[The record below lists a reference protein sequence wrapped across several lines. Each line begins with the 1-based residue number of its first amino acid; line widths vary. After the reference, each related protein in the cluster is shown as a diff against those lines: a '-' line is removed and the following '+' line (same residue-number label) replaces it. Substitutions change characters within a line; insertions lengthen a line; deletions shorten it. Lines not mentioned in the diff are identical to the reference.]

1 MLHNSEK
8 DFIKRHIGLSKKDEK
23 TMLSDLGYKS
33 LNELIEDTVPSK
45 ILLKDLLSIGDP
57 NSEYEGLRK
66 LRSISKKNQI
76 YSNFIGMGYY
86 GTYTPNVIVR
96 NILENPGW
104 YTSYTPYQPEVAQGR
119 LEMLLNFQQ
128 MIIDFTGMDI
138 ANASLL
144 DEGTAAAEAMGL
156 SHRLDKKDNKIVFI
170 SNDCHPQTIEV
181 VKTRSEPLGL
191 KVVIGNDEDLS
202 NISEDIICGILQ
214 YPGTLGDI
222 KDPSEN
228 ISKIKKRNGKSIL
241 VCDLLSLAKLKT
253 PAELG
258 ADIAVGSSQRFGIPM
273 GYGGPHA
280 AFFATK
286 DEFKR
291 SMPGR
296 IVGVSV
302 DRHGNKA
309 YRLALQ
315 TREQHIRRDK
325 ATSNICTAQALLAIV
340 SAAYAI
346 YHGPKGIKTISER
359 VSQLAKNFADKL
371 KQSGYEL
378 YSDYFFDT
386 VTIITKDKTDQIFN
400 NALAQKVNIR
410 KVNSEMLSVSF
421 DEKKNVYRANQ
432 LLKIFNCAESIK
444 ENPTENLPNLPKNLL
459 RTSTYLDHQVFNSY
473 HSETEMLRY
482 LKRLEEKDIALNRSM
497 IALGSCTMKLNAVAE
512 MIPITWREFSEP
524 HPFAP
529 IEQMEGFRT
538 LFTDLKNWL
547 RSITGF
553 SGVSLQPNAGAQG
566 EYAGLMVIRKYHLER
581 GESNRN
587 VCLIP
592 SSAHGTNPA
601 SAQMVG
607 MKVVVVNCDKQG
619 NVDFEDLNKK
629 VEAHSENLGALMVTY
644 PSTHGVFEEKISDIC
659 ELVHKHG
666 GQVYMDGANLNA
678 LVGIAKPGNF
688 GPDVCHINLHKTFC
702 IPHGGGG
709 PGMGPIACKRHLE
722 IYLPSHP
729 VIKDCGPATGIG
741 PVSAAPWGSS
751 SILSISWM
759 YIKMMGSEGLKLATQ
774 IAILNANYVAHKL
787 KNHFPILYKGT
798 NGNVAHE
805 CIIDIRSIKND
816 TGVTEEDI
824 AKRLI
829 DFGFHAPTMSW
840 PVPGTMMIEP
850 TESETL
856 SELDRFCDTLIK
868 IKQEIDLIKT
878 GKFDKVD
885 NPIKNAPHTDTELA
899 SDNWTHKYSREQ
911 AAYPAKFL
919 KVNKFWP
926 PVARVDNV
934 YGDKNIFC
942 TCPSMDEFKEDAA

>member
-410 KVNSEMLSVSF
+410 KVNSEMLAVSF

-850 TESETL
+850 TESESL
-856 SELDRFCDTLIK
+856 QELDRFCDCLIK
-868 IKQEIDLIKT
+868 IKEEIDKIKS
-878 GKFDKVD
+878 GDFDKND
-885 NPIKNAPHTDTELA
+885 NPIKNAPHTDLELA
-899 SDNWTHKYSREQ
+899 SNKWEHKYSREE
-911 AAYPAKFL
+911 AAYPSNFL
-919 KVNKFWP
+919 RSSKFWP

-934 YGDKNIFC
+934 YGDKNLFC

>member
-1 MLHNSEK
+1 MLKSSQK
-8 DFIKRHIGLSKKDEK
+8 DFIKRHIGPSEK
-23 TMLSDLGYKS
+23 EQSFMLKELGFKN
-33 LNELIEDTVPSK
+33 LDELISKTVPEK
-45 ILLKDLLSIGDP
+45 ILLKESLEIGEP
-57 NSEYEGLRK
+57 NSEYEALRK
-66 LRSISKKNQI
+66 LKEISKKNKI
-76 YSNFIGMGYY
+76 NSNFIGMGYY
-86 GTYTPNVIVR
+86 GTFTPHVILR

-144 DEGTAAAEAMGL
+144 DEGTAAAEAVGL
-156 SHRLDKKDNKIVFI
+156 SYRVSKNDSNKVFV
-170 SNDCHPQTIEV
+170 SKDCHPQTIDV
-181 VKTRSEPLGL
+181 IKTRAEPMGL
-191 KVVIGNDEDLS
+191 EVIVGDEYT
-202 NISEDIICGILQ
+202 DIKDEIVCGIIQ

-222 KDPSEN
+222 KDPSEA
-228 ISKIKKRNGKSIL
+228 ISQIHKNKGKAVLI
-241 VCDLLSLAKLKT
+241 CDLLALAKLKT

-286 DEFKR
+286 DEYKR

-296 IVGVSV
+296 IIGVSV

-340 SAAYAI
+340 SAAYAV
-346 YHGPKGIKTISER
+346 YHGPEGIEKIANNT
-359 VSQLAKNFADKL
+359 SQLAKNFAEKL

-378 YSDYFFDT
+378 YSEHFFDT
-386 VTIITKDKTDQIFN
+386 VTIKTLDKTESIYK
-400 NALAQKVNIR
+400 NALRENINIR
-410 KVNSEMLSVSF
+410 KVNSEMLAVSF

-432 LLKIFNCAESIK
+432 LLKVFNCSETIK
-444 ENPTENLPNLPKNLL
+444 EEMNESLTNIPKNLL
-459 RTSTYLDHQVFNSY
+459 RTSKFLQHKVFNSY
-473 HSETEMLRY
+473 HSETDMLRY
-482 LKRLEEKDIALNRSM
+482 LKRLEDCDIALNRSM

-512 MIPITWREFSEP
+512 MIPVTWREFSEP

-529 IEQMEGFRT
+529 LEQMEGYRT

-566 EYAGLMVIRKYHLER
+566 EFAGLMVIKKFHEKN
-581 GESNRN
+581 GDANRD

-607 MKVVVVNCDKQG
+607 MKVVVVKCDNHG
-619 NVDFEDLNKK
+619 NVDFEDLKSK
-629 VEAHSENLGALMVTY
+629 VETHKDNLAALMVTY
-644 PSTHGVFEEKISDIC
+644 PSTHGVFEEKIVEIC
-659 ELVHKHG
+659 ELIHNNG

-678 LVGIAKPGNF
+678 LVGIAKPGKF

-709 PGMGPIACKRHLE
+709 PGMGPIACKKHLE
-722 IYLPSHP
+722 IFLPKHT

-741 PVSAAPWGSS
+741 AISAAPWGSS

-759 YIKMMGSEGLKLATQ
+759 YMKMMGSEGLKKASQ
-774 IAILNANYVAHKL
+774 VAILNANYIAHKL
-787 KNHFPILYKGT
+787 NDSFPILYKGKQ
-798 NGNVAHE
+798 GNVAHE
-805 CIIDIRSIKND
+805 CIIDIRQIKSEI
-816 TGVTEEDI
+816 GITEEDI

-829 DFGFHAPTMSW
+829 DYGFHAPTMSW
-840 PVPGTMMIEP
+840 PVAGTMMIEP
-850 TESETL
+850 TESESL
-856 SELDRFCDTLIK
+856 EEINRFCETLKK
-868 IKQEIDLIKT
+868 IKEEIDKIKS
-878 GKFDKVD
+878 GAFDKLD
-885 NPIKNAPHTDTELA
+885 NPLKNAPHTHVELA
-899 SDNWTHKYSREQ
+899 SNKWDHKYEREE
-911 AAYPAKFL
+911 AAYPSEFL
-919 KVNKFWP
+919 RTLKYWP

-934 YGDKNIFC
+934 YGDKNLFC
-942 TCPSMDEFKEDAA
+942 TCPSMDEYEDTAA